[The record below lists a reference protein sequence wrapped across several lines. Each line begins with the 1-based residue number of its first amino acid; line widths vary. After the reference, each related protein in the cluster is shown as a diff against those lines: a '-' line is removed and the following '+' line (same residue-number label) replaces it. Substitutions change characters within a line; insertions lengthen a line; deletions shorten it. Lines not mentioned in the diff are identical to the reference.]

1 MSTRTW
7 VIVAVAV
14 LVVIVAY
21 FAMSP
26 QSEAP
31 VETPRPPSNQPNP
44 RRQTD
49 KPRRGA

>member
-7 VIVAVAV
+7 VIMALAV

-31 VETPRPPSNQPNP
+31 VETPPTSEQPAQPAPAN
-44 RRQTD
+44 
-49 KPRRGA
+49 